1 MQEIRNKNIILAAM
15 MVLAGATMVFAHGGG
30 YGMGPDLMGQGYEV
44 TDKYMEG
51 SGYPLR
57 AIQNQVAPEDA
68 RKLEAAREKFL
79 DDTRDLRDQMA
90 EKRLTMQAELI
101 KQNPDG
107 ARLIRLQ
114 QELSQLESQFDQ
126 KALQHHLEARQIA
139 PDTEAGG
146 GRNLGYGP
154 NRVVP
159 RS

>member
-1 MQEIRNKNIILAAM
+1 
-15 MVLAGATMVFAHGGG
+15 
-30 YGMGPDLMGQGYEV
+30 MGPGMMDEDGNGYHMRGMRSQLS
-44 TDKYMEG
+44 K
-51 SGYPLR
+51 
-57 AIQNQVAPEDA
+57 EDA
-68 RKLEAAREKFL
+68 QKLDAAREQFFN
-79 DDTRDLRDQMA
+79 DTRTLREQMA
-90 EKRLTMQAELI
+90 EKRLTLQAELI